1 MSEFDDL
8 IADLKQ
14 KRDELRLKIHLA
26 SKEAQDEWD
35 ELEEKMQEFSSR
47 AELDKTGEGLGDAFA
62 KLGEELKLGY
72 KRIRNAVTAGTVYR
86 RLAGAIVAANSLI
99 EGKAKCFH
107 TEHVAR
113 CCAWFPCRLSVWGS
127 PRRRLQ
133 A

>member
-72 KRIRNAVTAGTVYR
+72 KRIRNAVK
-86 RLAGAIVAANSLI
+86 
-99 EGKAKCFH
+99 ED
-107 TEHVAR
+107 
-113 CCAWFPCRLSVWGS
+113 
-127 PRRRLQ
+127 
-133 A
+133 